1 MHLDERDRIK
11 IATLYKE
18 GGITYQQLADR
29 FGVSKQTIYR
39 ICRNLNKKV
48 DTSLESPPNLP
59 NPNPTNVQLGNVI
72 QDPIEFRRSKIE
84 EIQND
89 IITMRLKGSA
99 HALPALHRLH
109 VNLHD
114 EWMTMREEIEEDQTQ
129 DPEEILYTIAHA
141 VKNLPPILK
150 DRLAEM
156 LEDNVVSIERDIK

>member
-11 IATLYKE
+11 IAALYKA

-39 ICRNLNKKV
+39 IIKNKNKKV
-48 DTSLESPPNLP
+48 DTSLESPPMLPDP
-59 NPNPTNVQLGNVI
+59 NPISSTPGKI
-72 QDPIEFRRSKIE
+72 IIDPIEFRRAKLE

-114 EWMTMREEIEEDQTQ
+114 EWMTMRAEIEEDQTQ
-129 DPEEILYTIAHA
+129 DPEELLYTIAHA

-150 DRLAEM
+150 DRLAEF
-156 LEDNVVSIERDIK
+156 LEDNVVSIEREIK